1 MTTKSLLLVTDI
13 AMTNAFQ
20 IHNSATKKKQNIHF
34 QWPYHNTPC
43 VNCSLQHDIFATRIS
58 ATHIYI
64 RATKN
69 ETIRTAYVFRNK
81 KHSILS

>member
-34 QWPYHNTPC
+34 Q
-43 VNCSLQHDIFATRIS
+43 
-58 ATHIYI
+58 
-64 RATKN
+64 
-69 ETIRTAYVFRNK
+69 
-81 KHSILS
+81 